1 MHKREL
7 DRLLERAVA
16 EALGVALPAPAAQPL
31 AAKAH
36 RPGTPQRRSR
46 AFSVVPQLEHHRVV
60 EHA

>member
-16 EALGVALPAPAAQPL
+16 EALGVALPAQAAQPL

-36 RPGTPQRRSR
+36 RPVPPRRSR